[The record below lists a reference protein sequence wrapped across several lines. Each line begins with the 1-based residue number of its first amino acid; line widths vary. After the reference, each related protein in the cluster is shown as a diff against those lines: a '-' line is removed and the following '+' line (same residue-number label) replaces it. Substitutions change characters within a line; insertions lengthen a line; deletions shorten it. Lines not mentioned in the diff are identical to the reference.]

1 MNTPKV
7 GPLEDMTGL
16 LAAHD
21 RSLAQERKELKSLWE
36 QYEAAVAD
44 EKTNLINLK
53 EDLKYKVKSTWWQSC
68 KMLVLSCFRRSEI

>member
-1 MNTPKV
+1 MNTPNV

-16 LAAHD
+16 LSAHNI
-21 RSLAQERKELKSLWE
+21 RLAQEGKDLKSLWE

-53 EDLKYKVKSTWWQSC
+53 EDLKSKVKSTWWQSC
-68 KMLVLSCFRRSEI
+68 RRLILSCFKPSEI